1 MGHIAVIGA
10 GVIGLSIAHEL
21 AEGGHDVTVFAER
34 DHTGAV
40 SSVAAAIWFP
50 HAVDNAPRV
59 RQSGELTRARL
70 TALART
76 DPRTGVRLRTGTV
89 LTRHPDP
96 DLSWTAAVPGHRPAT
111 ADELPPGTDGVT
123 CELPVAVTGLYLAWL
138 RAAVSSKGVAF
149 KTAVLTSPDDVGAGF
164 DAVVVAAGLRSGA
177 LLGGDDE
184 VFPIR
189 GQVVRLANPGLTRWL
204 LDDDN
209 PGGLT
214 YVVPR
219 DDDVVCGGTG
229 DRGSWD
235 ETADPATEESILR
248 RAIAL
253 VPALAGAPVVSRA
266 VGLRPAR
273 TSVRLDTVRGY
284 AVPVVAC
291 YGHGGA
297 GFTLSWGEASAVR
310 ALVDGL

>member
-1 MGHIAVIGA
+1 VIGA
-10 GVIGLSIAHEL
+10 GVIGLTIAYEL
-21 AEGGHDVTVFAER
+21 SEAGHDVTVLADR

-59 RQSGELTRARL
+59 LESAELTRERL
-70 TALART
+70 TALAHA

-89 LTRHPDP
+89 LTRHADP

-111 ADELPPGTDGVT
+111 AAELPPGASGVT
-123 CELPVAVTGLYLAWL
+123 CDLPVVVTGPYLAWL
-138 RAAVSSKGVAF
+138 RAALDAKGVRF
-149 KTAVLTSPDDVGAGF
+149 RTTALTSPADVEPGF
-164 DAVVVAAGLRSGA
+164 DTIVVAAGLRSGA
-177 LLGGDDE
+177 LLGGDDQ

-189 GQVVRLANPGLTRWL
+189 GQIVRLANPGLTRWL

-229 DRGSWD
+229 DRDSWD
-235 ETADPATEESILR
+235 ETADPATERAILR
-248 RAIAL
+248 RAIEL

-273 TSVRLDTVRGY
+273 TSVRLETLSGY
-284 AVPVVAC
+284 DVPVIAA

-310 ALVDGL
+310 ALVDAL

>member
-1 MGHIAVIGA
+1 MARIAVIGA

-21 AEGGHDVTVFAER
+21 AGAGHNVTVLADR

-50 HAVDNAPRV
+50 HAVDAVPRV
-59 RQSGELTRARL
+59 LESAQLTRERL
-70 TALART
+70 SALAAR
-76 DPRTGVRLRTGTV
+76 PETGVRLRTGTV
-89 LTRHPDP
+89 LTRRPDP
-96 DLSWTAAVPGHRPAT
+96 DLSWTSAVPVHRAAT
-111 ADELPPGTDGVT
+111 PDELPPGAAGVT
-123 CELPVAVTGLYLAWL
+123 CELPVAVTNVYLAWL
-138 RAAVSSKGVAF
+138 RAAVEARGVTFRA
-149 KTAVLTSPDDVGAGF
+149 AELTTPDVAGRDADV
-164 DAVVVAAGLRSGA
+164 VVVAAGLRSGA

-204 LDDDN
+204 LDDEN

-219 DDDVVCGGTG
+219 DGDVVCGGTG
-229 DRGSWD
+229 DVGSWD
-235 ETADPATEESILR
+235 ETADPAVERAILE

-253 VPALAGAPVVSRA
+253 VPALAGAPIVSRA

-273 TSVRLDTVRGY
+273 TSVRLETVSGY
-284 AVPVVAC
+284 PTPVIAA
-291 YGHGGA
+291 YGHGGS
-297 GFTLSWGEASAVR
+297 GFTLSWGEAARVR
-310 ALVDGL
+310 ALVDAL

>member
-10 GVIGLSIAHEL
+10 GVIGLTIAYEL
-21 AEGGHDVTVFAER
+21 AEAGHDVTVLAER

-50 HAVDNAPRV
+50 HAVDTAPRV
-59 RQSGELTRARL
+59 LESAELTRQRL
-70 TALART
+70 TALAQA

-89 LTRHPDP
+89 LTRHAGP

-111 ADELPPGTDGVT
+111 AAELPPGADGVT
-123 CELPVAVTGLYLAWL
+123 CELPVVVTGPYLTWL
-138 RAAVSSKGVAF
+138 RTALDAKGVRFRA
-149 KTAVLTSPDDVGAGF
+149 AALTSPADVDPGF
-164 DAVVVAAGLRSGA
+164 DAIVVAAGLRSGA
-177 LLGGDDE
+177 LLGGDDQ

-189 GQVVRLANPGLTRWL
+189 GQIVRLANPGLTRWL

-229 DRGSWD
+229 DTGAWD
-235 ETADPATEESILR
+235 ETADPATEAAILR

-273 TSVRLDTVRGY
+273 TAVRLEAISGY
-284 AVPVVAC
+284 AVPVICC

-310 ALVDGL
+310 ALVDAL